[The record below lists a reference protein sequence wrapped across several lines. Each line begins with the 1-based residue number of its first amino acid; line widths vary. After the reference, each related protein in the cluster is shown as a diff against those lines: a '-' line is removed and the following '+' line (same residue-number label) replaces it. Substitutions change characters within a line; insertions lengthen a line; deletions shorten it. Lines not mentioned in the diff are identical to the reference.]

1 MPSPLLLPP
10 AVEAWMF
17 IPANDHCRRIMLA
30 LVLCLLVGCG
40 STAAPAPAPLSEA
53 EYWSETQPIV
63 RSATQHVRLFN
74 KALRG
79 FLDAQEP
86 LTFQQFRLALA
97 RLAPEV
103 FALGQR
109 LVAVNPPESALEPH
123 AVLVEAVDLLT
134 LAGRKA
140 RLLTE
145 DDYHRH
151 VAAIVV
157 FLPEAQARLAAYSA
171 AFPASD
177 AATVVRQE
185 IAQLG
190 QERIVATTERTYLVT
205 LETASSTAAARQVVG
220 RYATRWEAEQ
230 AVATANRADG
240 VSAQI
245 EVEYAYSFH
254 SESKQPSSGH
264 YWREILWLQELNFL
278 GSLVGTTADGSFI
291 IVASRDGAVQ
301 GWQGDGR
308 YQWHQDLDA
317 ALVSLDVA
325 TRGHRA
331 VLAGYKSF
339 LLSLS
344 DATFSPDWGIPNE
357 SDILSQALISAD
369 GSYVMLRSEPSDGAG
384 AVHALDPGQL
394 LWSTAAADY
403 VGARAVSL
411 TPDGSKVAIASTR
424 NGVDCLASEPGR
436 PPVATS
442 DRGRVNCL
450 ILVQVSPFKRL
461 QRFALPSMP
470 ERVALTNTASH
481 AAVLSGQ
488 HVLFYRVGDESLLWR
503 QRVPG
508 NLLALTPDSQLLVT
522 AGPGGLLAFSRTGEP
537 LWRRED
543 VRVADLAVSRQYVVA
558 RTDRERLDVY
568 ALDGTPLGPVYTP
581 GRVLDFALSSESSLL
596 VATDDRQNMIAWQ
609 LPPSS

>member
-1 MPSPLLLPP
+1 MPSLLPPPP
-10 AVEAWMF
+10 AVEVWMF
-17 IPANDHCRRIMLA
+17 IPANDHCRRILLA

-40 STAAPAPAPLSEA
+40 PTAAPAPVPLSEA

-79 FLDAQEP
+79 FLDAKEP

-171 AFPASD
+171 AFPASA

-190 QERIVATTERTYLVT
+190 QERIVATTERTFLVT
-205 LETASSTAAARQVVG
+205 LRSASSTADAQQAVG
-220 RYATRWEAEQ
+220 PFATRWEAEQ
-230 AVATANRADG
+230 AAAASRADD
-240 VSAQI
+240 VSARI
-245 EVEYAYSFH
+245 EVEYTYDFH
-254 SESKQPSSGH
+254 SEIEQPPSGH
-264 YWREILWLQELNFL
+264 YWREILWLQELNLL
-278 GSLVGTTADGSFI
+278 GSLVDTTADGHFI

-301 GWQGDGR
+301 GWRGSGE
-308 YQWHQDLDA
+308 YLWHEDLNA
-317 ALVSLDVA
+317 ALVSLGMAADGNR
-325 TRGHRA
+325 T
-331 VLAGYKSF
+331 VLAGYESI
-339 LLSLS
+339 LLSLEDEDRVIWRS
-344 DATFSPDWGIPNE
+344 LVPDE
-357 SDILSQALISAD
+357 SHILTQALISAD
-369 GSYVMLRSEPSDGAG
+369 GSHVTLRSEPPDGAG
-384 AVHALDPGQL
+384 TVHTLSAREY
-394 LWSTAAADY
+394 LWSTADY
-403 VGARAVSL
+403 VGARAVAL
-411 TPDGSKVAIASTR
+411 TPDGSKVAIASAKD
-424 NGVDCLASEPGR
+424 GVDCLASEPGE
-436 PPVATS
+436 PPAVAS
-442 DRGRVNCL
+442 AQGRVSCF
-450 ILVQVSPFKRL
+450 ILVDIAQARRL
-461 QRFALPSMP
+461 QRFALPSIP
-470 ERVALTNTASH
+470 EQVALTASGSH
-481 AAVLSGQ
+481 AAILSGQ
-488 HVLFYRVGDESLLWR
+488 EVLFYRVGDESLQW
-503 QRVPG
+503 QHRVPG
-508 NLLALTPDSQLLVT
+508 KLLSFTPDGQLLVT
-522 AGPGGLLAFSRTGEP
+522 AGPGGLLAFSRTGEQ

-543 VRVADLAVSRQYVVA
+543 VQVAKLAVSRQYVVA

-596 VATDDRQNMIAWQ
+596 VATDDQQNMIAWQ
-609 LPPSS
+609 LPPSP